1 MVVTLSVFYC
11 SDKFYLSVCGWMPR
25 QHVNMSLF
33 GLLLLPV
40 GGCRYRS
47 SEEKQT
53 SSLIVYDQNEFSSLG
68 SDENMAK
75 CTTDLQKKACKIEGV
90 RIQFGGRANL
100 TSEKS
105 NASC

>member
-1 MVVTLSVFYC
+1 
-11 SDKFYLSVCGWMPR
+11 MPR
-25 QHVNMSLF
+25 QHVNTSLF

-53 SSLIVYDQNEFSSLG
+53 SSLIVYDRKEFYSLG
-68 SDENMAK
+68 TNENMAK
-75 CTTDLQKKACKIEGV
+75 CTTDHQKKAGKIEGV

-105 NASC
+105 NTSC